1 MAKFV
6 CVPKS
11 ENNVEKVTQNDDTS
25 IQSQKDTQTSP
36 LNGIS
41 ENDSEISDTQ
51 NCPDIK
57 IFRPANVTF
66 ENTPDAEYE
75 KYIEANFYITPVA
88 KGYPNARNPNAIGA
102 YANYPHLDTACPYRY
117 KIYYL
122 HLFSNF
128 ELENFLIFPR
138 FKF

>member
-11 ENNVEKVTQNDDTS
+11 EKNLEKVIEKDETS
-25 IQSQKDTQTSP
+25 TQSQKDTQTSP
-36 LNGIS
+36 LNEIS
-41 ENDSEISDTQ
+41 ENNSEISNAQ
-51 NCPDIK
+51 NCPEIK

-66 ENTPDAEYE
+66 ENTPHAEYE
-75 KYIEANFYITPVA
+75 KYIEANFYKTPAA

-117 KIYYL
+117 KIYYSD
-122 HLFSNF
+122 LF
-128 ELENFLIFPR
+128 
-138 FKF
+138 